1 MLYGLQMCEDDK
13 NNNICIFFVSKDR
26 LSTKEDAIS
35 LHRMLKGKIEIQNK
49 VSIENAFGE
58 EKGTLGLIYTPGV
71 AYVATE
77 ISKNKELIYDYTS
90 KWNNVAIICDGTRV
104 LGLGDIGPEGA
115 LPVMEGKSV
124 LFKVLGGIN
133 AFPLCI
139 ATKERDEII
148 RFVKAIQ
155 PVFGAINIEDIESP
169 KVFDIVK
176 KLQNELSIP
185 VFHDDQHGTAVI
197 TLAAL
202 INSLKLLNKKLD
214 SIKVVISGAG
224 SAGYGIFK
232 ILEKA
237 GCKDIVVT
245 DSKGAIYEGRKD
257 LKDHDDDDDDDDDS
271 KNRGDYDNND
281 NAFKQEISRKSNPRK
296 VKGDLTEVIGKADIF
311 IGVSG
316 IAGLLNNDMIKSMN
330 QDAVIFALSNP
341 DPEILP
347 PDARNA
353 GARIVATGRSDFPNQ
368 INNAVVFPSVLRAL
382 LDMRARNLDED
393 MLVAASYAIALLVEG
408 SHLKEDYII
417 PKINDPRIL
426 PIVTETLKDA
436 IKNHLS
442 KSGTHR
448 ALHKT

>member
-1 MLYGLQMCEDDK
+1 
-13 NNNICIFFVSKDR
+13 
-26 LSTKEDAIS
+26 
-35 LHRMLKGKIEIQNK
+35 MLKGKIEIHNK
-49 VSIENAFGE
+49 VSVENAFDE

-77 ISKNKELIYDYTS
+77 ISNNKELVYDYTS

-104 LGLGDIGPEGA
+104 LGLGNIGPEAA

-124 LFKVLGGIN
+124 LFKILGGIN

-139 ATKERDEII
+139 ATKEKEEII

-169 KVFDIVK
+169 KVFDIIK
-176 KLQNELSIP
+176 RLQNELSIP

-202 INSLKLLNKKLD
+202 INSLKLLSKKLD
-214 SIKVVISGAG
+214 SIKVVISGSG

-257 LKDHDDDDDDDDDS
+257 LKDYDDKDGDD
-271 KNRGDYDNND
+271 YNN
-281 NAFKQEISRKSNPRK
+281 NNNTSKQEISRKSNPRK
-296 VKGDLTEVIGKADIF
+296 LTGSLADVIRAADVF

-316 IAGLLNNDMIKSMN
+316 KAGLLNNDMVKSMN
-330 QDAVIFALSNP
+330 HDAIIFALSNP

-347 PDARNA
+347 RDALKA

-368 INNAVVFPSVLRAL
+368 VNNAVVFPPVLRAL
-382 LDMRARNLDED
+382 LDMRAKGLDED
-393 MLVAASYAIALLVEG
+393 MLVAASYAIASLVDG
-408 SHLKEDYII
+408 HHLKEDYII
-417 PKINDPRIL
+417 PKVNDPRIL
-426 PIVTETLKDA
+426 PIITQTLKDA
-436 IKNHLS
+436 IKSHMS
-442 KSGTHR
+442 KGSNNMV
-448 ALHKT
+448 LHKT